1 MASTRNLMKF
11 TDIVRDHYRGPAY
24 RDRIRIQ
31 RPDPETARELEQMT
45 QAENHRPRDTRRY
58 RACYYIYE
66 KWPLRYVI
74 VAAAKRDRD
83 L

>member
-1 MASTRNLMKF
+1 
-11 TDIVRDHYRGPAY
+11 
-24 RDRIRIQ
+24 
-31 RPDPETARELEQMT
+31 MT

-58 RACYYIYE
+58 RAGYYEYE